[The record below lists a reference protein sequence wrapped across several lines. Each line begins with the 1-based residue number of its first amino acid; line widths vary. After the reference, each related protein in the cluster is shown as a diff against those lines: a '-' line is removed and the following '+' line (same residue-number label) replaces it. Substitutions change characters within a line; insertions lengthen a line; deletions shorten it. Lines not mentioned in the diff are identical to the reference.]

1 MKVTWDL
8 SDKPVT
14 EYLMV
19 EGKTYKGVC
28 SDDPKSRLSVQ
39 ECEMAESRPEG
50 SSVLAFCLVS
60 AREWSSKEC
69 GS

>member
-1 MKVTWDL
+1 MA
-8 SDKPVT
+8 
-14 EYLMV
+14 

-39 ECEMAESRPEG
+39 ECEMAESRPGG